1 MKTLLKL
8 ALICLPLTSA
18 LAQVST
24 TEIYIVNVVK
34 KDKKITYTT
43 PVNITNHKGYDNQPE
58 FTPDGKK
65 LFYVSMPDTVQSEVY
80 EYNFDDSTSTRMTET
95 PESEYSPKFSPDG
108 KTTTMVRVDGDKGQR
123 FYQFTK
129 DPEDLYNITQG
140 LDSIGYYCWINDSTV
155 ALACL
160 NNGMELYVY
169 EVKNSQFVVL
179 EKNIGRCMM
188 ALKTG
193 TNLIFVRKAGDDVSL
208 MNFDVVSGETNFYC
222 DGMKGVEDYAM
233 GPDGRIYCGNEGKLF
248 AIDPNGSRK
257 WEELADFSKTI
268 TGFYRLAVSPDG
280 RRIAL
285 VAYEGKKP

>member
-8 ALICLPLTSA
+8 AFVFLPLTSA
-18 LAQVST
+18 FAQVST
-24 TEIYIVNVVK
+24 TEIYIVNVGK
-34 KDKKITYTT
+34 KDKKVTYST

-80 EYNFDDSTSTRMTET
+80 EYNFEDSTTTRMTET

-233 GPDGRIYCGNEGKLF
+233 GPDGRIYCGNEGKLY

-268 TGFYRLAVSPDG
+268 AGFYRLAVSPDG